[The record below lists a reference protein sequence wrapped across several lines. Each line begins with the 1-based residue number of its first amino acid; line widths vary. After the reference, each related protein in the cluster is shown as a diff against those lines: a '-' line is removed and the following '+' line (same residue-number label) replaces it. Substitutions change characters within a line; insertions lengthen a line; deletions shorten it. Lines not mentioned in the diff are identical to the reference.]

1 MAAEYS
7 QWRAMLAITRGSLR
21 SIFRSP
27 STVAFSL
34 GFPLVFI
41 LVFGF
46 IGNSGITI
54 RVGVAPGTDTN
65 SYIYKG
71 LAGVKSIRLI
81 TDAPATEMEDDM
93 IKGRITAIIRIDRQN
108 GPAAVP
114 NYKVQVRSSTAGA
127 DKIQV
132 FQSVLKDVIN
142 KIDDRFYQR
151 PSVASIAA
159 TVVPGRTYKTIDFIL
174 PGMLG
179 FSLLSAAVFGTAF
192 LFFSLRQTLVL
203 KRFFAT
209 PVKRTYII
217 LGETLSRLLF
227 QLFGAIV
234 IIGLGHLAFGF
245 TLVHGWSTFLEMLI
259 LSLFGLVVFMGFGFL
274 VSSVAKN
281 ESTIPPIA
289 NVISMPQ
296 FLLAGTFFS
305 IDALPAW
312 LQPVCRM
319 MPLTYLNDAFRKVA
333 FEGQHLW
340 NVGLELGVL
349 TLWGIIIYGVTIRVF
364 RWE

>member
-1 MAAEYS
+1 MAVQYS
-7 QWRAMLAITRGSLR
+7 QWKAMLAITKASLR
-21 SIFRSP
+21 AILRSP
-27 STVAFSL
+27 STVAFTI

-46 IGNSGITI
+46 IGQSTVTVKAGI
-54 RVGVAPGTDTN
+54 APGTDT
-65 SYIYKG
+65 SSFLYKE
-71 LAGVKSIRLI
+71 LAKAKSLKLV
-81 TDAPATEMEDDM
+81 DESPAEMEDDM
-93 IKGRITAIIRIDRQN
+93 IKGRITAILQITQKPGT
-108 GPAAVP
+108 GPVP
-114 NYKVQVRSSTAGA
+114 SYDITVRSSTAGV

-132 FQSVLKDVIN
+132 FQSILKDALN
-142 KIDDRFYQR
+142 RIDDRFYQR
-151 PSVASIAA
+151 PSVAQLNSV
-159 TVVPGRTYKTIDFIL
+159 VVPGRAYKTIDFIL

-217 LGETLSRLLF
+217 LGETLSRLIF

-245 TLVHGWSTFLEMLI
+245 TLVHGFVTFVEMLI

-274 VSSVAKN
+274 VSSVARN

-305 IDALPAW
+305 VDALPNW

-333 FEGQHLW
+333 FEGLHLW

-349 TLWGIIIYGVTIRVF
+349 TLWGIIIYGVTIKVF
-364 RWE
+364 KWE

>member
-1 MAAEYS
+1 MAVQYS
-7 QWRAMLAITRGSLR
+7 QWRAMLAITKASLR
-21 SIFRSP
+21 AILRSP
-27 STVAFSL
+27 STVAFTI
-34 GFPLVFI
+34 GFPLAFI

-46 IGNSGITI
+46 IGNTAVTVK
-54 RVGVAPGTDTN
+54 VGVAPGTDKS
-65 SYIYKG
+65 SYIYQG
-71 LAGVKSIRLI
+71 LAAAKSVKLI
-81 TDAPATEMEDDM
+81 NEPVGEMEEDM
-93 IKGRITAIIRIDRQN
+93 IKGRITAIVNITQKP
-108 GPAAVP
+108 GQGAAP
-114 NYKVQVRSSTAGA
+114 EYDVQVRSSTAGA

-132 FQSVLKDVIN
+132 FQSILKDVVAR
-142 KIDDRFYQR
+142 IDDRYYQR
-151 PSVASIAA
+151 PSVAAVNT
-159 TVVPGRTYKTIDFIL
+159 TVVPGRVYKTIDFIL

-209 PVKRTYII
+209 PVKRSSII
-217 LGETLSRLLF
+217 IGETLSRLLF
-227 QLFGAIV
+227 QLIGAVV
-234 IIGLGHLAFGF
+234 IIGLGHFAFGF
-245 TLVHGWSTFLEMLI
+245 TLVHGAVTFIEMLI

-305 IDALPAW
+305 VDAMPSW
-312 LQPVCRM
+312 LQPVCRA

-340 NVGLELGVL
+340 NVGKELGVL
-349 TLWGIIIYGVTIRVF
+349 TLWGLLIYAITVRVF
-364 RWE
+364 KWE

>member
-1 MAAEYS
+1 MAVQYS
-7 QWRAMLAITRGSLR
+7 QWRAMLAITKASLR

-27 STVAFSL
+27 STVAFSI

-46 IGNSGITI
+46 IGRSSVTVK
-54 RVGVAPGTDTN
+54 VGVAPGADTG
-65 SYIYKG
+65 SYIYRG
-71 LAGVKSIRLI
+71 LAAVNTIKLVQEP
-81 TDAPATEMEDDM
+81 PAEMEDDM
-93 IKGRITAIIRIDRQN
+93 IKGRITAIVNITDRPGQ
-108 GPAAVP
+108 GAVP
-114 NYKVQVRSSTAGA
+114 AYEVSVRSSTAGV
-127 DKIQV
+127 DKIHV
-132 FQSVLKDVIN
+132 FRSILTDVIN
-142 KIDDRFYQR
+142 RIDDRFYQR
-151 PSVASIAA
+151 PSVAHLSSV
-159 TVVPGRTYKTIDFIL
+159 VVPGRAYKTIDFIL

-209 PVKRTYII
+209 PVKRTHII
-217 LGETLSRLLF
+217 LGETFSRLLF

-234 IIGLGHLAFGF
+234 IIGLGHFAFGF
-245 TLVHGWSTFLEMLI
+245 TLVHGFVTFIEMLI

-274 VSSVAKN
+274 VSSVARN

-305 IDALPAW
+305 VDALPSW

-333 FEGQHLW
+333 FEGLHLW

-349 TLWGIIIYGVTIRVF
+349 TLWGVIIYAVTIRVF
-364 RWE
+364 KWE

>member
-1 MAAEYS
+1 MAVQYS
-7 QWRAMLAITRGSLR
+7 QWKAMLAITKASLR
-21 SIFRSP
+21 AIFRSP
-27 STVAFSL
+27 STVAFSI

-46 IGNSGITI
+46 IGNSGVTVKAGI
-54 RVGVAPGTDTN
+54 APGTDT
-65 SYIYKG
+65 SSAIYKE
-71 LAGVKSIRLI
+71 LASVKSLKLVYE
-81 TDAPATEMEDDM
+81 APAEMEDDM
-93 IKGRITAIIRIDRQN
+93 IKGRITAIVQIVQKPGT
-108 GPAAVP
+108 GPVP
-114 NYKVQVRSSTAGA
+114 AYEVNVRSSTAGV

-132 FQSVLKDVIN
+132 FQSILKDALN
-142 KIDDRFYQR
+142 RIDDRFYQR
-151 PSVASIAA
+151 PSVAQLH
-159 TVVPGRTYKTIDFIL
+159 TEVVQGRAYKTIDFIL

-245 TLVHGWSTFLEMLI
+245 TLVHGFVTFIEMLI

-274 VSSVAKN
+274 VSSLARN

-305 IDALPAW
+305 VDALPNW
-312 LQPVCRM
+312 LQPVCRA

-333 FEGQHLW
+333 FEGLHLW

-349 TLWGIIIYGVTIRVF
+349 TVWGIVIYAVTVKVF
-364 RWE
+364 KWE